1 MKRLFSIAI
10 LCGFL
15 IPNAYGDEVIKETF
29 KYYSSDSSLNCP
41 VSETYPYHCYFLLVA
56 SYREM
61 SAATEIEGRLIDS
74 GFKPIIQLISIEG
87 QGDVYR
93 LILSPFTTMTE
104 MERAKLRL
112 ATMGID
118 ALRMKK
124 TFPSPQLPAGPTVRV

>member
-15 IPNAYGDEVIKETF
+15 
-29 KYYSSDSSLNCP
+29 
-41 VSETYPYHCYFLLVA
+41 
-56 SYREM
+56 
-61 SAATEIEGRLIDS
+61 
-74 GFKPIIQLISIEG
+74 
-87 QGDVYR
+87 
-93 LILSPFTTMTE
+93 TMTE

-124 TFPSPQLPAGPTVRV
+124 TFPSPQLPAGATVRV